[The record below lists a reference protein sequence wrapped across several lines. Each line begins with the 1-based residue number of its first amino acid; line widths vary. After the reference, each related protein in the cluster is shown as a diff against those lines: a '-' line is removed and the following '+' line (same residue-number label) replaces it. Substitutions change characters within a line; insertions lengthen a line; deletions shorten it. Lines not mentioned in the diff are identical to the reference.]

1 MLTLRIGITQLSTI
15 LGHAAEAYPEE
26 CCGFL
31 IGVEAA
37 SREVGEV
44 RRATNVHPD
53 HREVRYTIDPREQ
66 LRLEVELRGTG
77 RELLGFYHS
86 HPDHPGRPSSF
97 DVERSWPVYSYVIVE
112 VRGGRPILARS
123 FRIDREKGKMREERV
138 TVLPRERPG
147 PRAGGKKRGK
157 RRARR
162 ARNVVPARPHRR

>member
-1 MLTLRIGITQLSTI
+1 MTLRIGTKELATI
-15 LGHAAEAYPEE
+15 FGHAAEAYPEE

-31 IGVEAA
+31 IGVETA

-86 HPDHPGRPSSF
+86 HPDHPGRPSPF
-97 DVERSWPVYSYVIVE
+97 DVERSWPGYSYVIVE
-112 VRGGRPILARS
+112 VRGGRPTSARS
-123 FRIDREKGKMREERV
+123 FRIDCEKGTTREERV
-138 TVLPRERPG
+138 TVLPTGRPR
-147 PRAGGKKRGK
+147 PQAGGKKRGK

-162 ARNVVPARPHRR
+162 ARNAVSARPHRG